1 MSYTSVTIE
10 GTVMPAAGVLET
22 GERKTVALTPYIHQL
37 VDGGFVKI
45 VEVHTDDDQ
54 VEVTE
59 TITSSGIEELVEPKR
74 NASRDDWAEYLAQHR
89 SGIVTEGKNRD
100 ELQAEYDEW
109 LVDQVAPADAE

>member
-45 VEVHTDDDQ
+45 VEVHTDDSEA
-54 VEVTE
+54 EVTE
-59 TITSSGIEELVEPKR
+59 TITPEGVAPLVEPKR
-74 NASRDDWAEYLAQHR
+74 NASRDDWAEYLAQHP
-89 SGIVTEGKNRD
+89 SGIVTEGRNRE

-109 LVDQVAPADAE
+109 LALQAEDAASE